1 MRPLGAASHLVV
13 GDATHWPSDRLAP
26 EIAEDGG
33 MRTARVALLPVLVLL
48 ASACEGEGLVA
59 LSSKIEVLPVP
70 LVMPATA
77 RGVEVEAE
85 FTVRSAGEVAL
96 VVDGV
101 LIEGTDEWS
110 LSQVTMPMTMDPGV
124 ERRWTVRYRPTGA
137 PLPTNVL
144 IRSNDPAAAEIRVPI
159 ETTLKTGPVLMLC
172 AVRAGAEPVCTQ
184 EAGSLDLGE
193 VPAGQVATAT
203 ITVKSVGDVAA
214 MVDSVAFTAGASPA
228 LSLPPITEPFSL
240 EVGAERKLVVR
251 YAPTEAGEHQAKV
264 DVRASDRAV
273 TSPNLT
279 ITARATAPAALCAT
293 PTTLDFGSLAEGATA
308 ELAFELTACG
318 GAPVQV
324 TGLQLSRGGPDFS
337 LVGGSAPL
345 TLNPG
350 DAPLS
355 IPVRFAPSAPGS
367 YAGQVLV
374 DSDAGPAAISL
385 LGDVAGVGTLD
396 CNDGSTGRSW
406 QDSLLPREAAVQPGA
421 TLPASSGAP
430 VASCTGDTTVSTD
443 PATHE
448 FITSNLAHRGGRW
461 YFEAT
466 IEQYES
472 GWSTIGA
479 FASPASVSSIQ
490 SPFVS
495 TSGAEHRPS
504 GLGVVSVALDLEAA
518 RAYFYVNGAFD
529 SEVEVLILPGVGA
542 FHVGGVSM
550 AGNKIRFNYGQ
561 DAFSY
566 GVPAGYEA
574 WNGGTNGGACVSD
587 ADLPANPAPV
597 EMRCDNGAPCGG
609 TSTFLSDARGLP
621 ELVVLGV
628 YDSGSVSSWTWGTDA
643 QGNPIEV
650 PIGPGQNGSILVEI
664 NRPGPIALVLS
675 AYEPTD
681 WTIQVAAGSQL
692 ASVSLYGMHLQTLT
706 GLDPAVPVDV
716 HTVCTGGNG
725 GNCPGTT
732 GESFPIAP
740 HHWPYDTGGGD
751 TQGFIDFVE
760 ARFCL
765 PLKIFAGGYLA
776 RRFTVN

>member
-1 MRPLGAASHLVV
+1 
-13 GDATHWPSDRLAP
+13 
-26 EIAEDGG
+26 
-33 MRTARVALLPVLVLL
+33 MRTARVALLL
-48 ASACEGEGLVA
+48 ASVLFVPACEGEGLVA
-59 LSSKIEVLPVP
+59 LSSKIEVNPFP

-85 FTVRSAGEVAL
+85 LTVGSVGEVAL
-96 VVDGV
+96 VVEAV

-110 LSQVTMPMTMDPGV
+110 LSQVNLPITLDPGG
-124 ERRWTVRYRPTGA
+124 EQRWTIRYRPTGA
-137 PLPTNVL
+137 PLPTQVL
-144 IRSNDPAAAEIRVPI
+144 IRSNDPARAELRVPI

-172 AVRAGAEPVCTQ
+172 ANRLGAEEVCTQ
-184 EAGSLDLGE
+184 ESGTFDLGV
-193 VPAGQVATAT
+193 VPAGQTTTAT
-203 ITVKSVGDVAA
+203 LTVKSVGDVTA

-240 EVGAERKLVVR
+240 EVGAERSVVVR
-251 YAPTEAGEHQAKV
+251 YAPTDAGEHQAKV

-279 ITARATAPAALCAT
+279 LSARATAPAALCAT
-293 PTTLDFGSLAEGATA
+293 PTTLNFGSLAEAASA
-308 ELAFELTACG
+308 ELSFTLSACG

-324 TGLQLSRGGPDFS
+324 TSLQLGRGGPDFS
-337 LVGGSAPL
+337 VVGASAPL
-345 TLNPG
+345 TLNPA
-350 DAPLS
+350 DAPRS

-367 YAGQVLV
+367 YAGQVLIE
-374 DSDAGPAAISL
+374 SDAGPAAITL

-406 QDSLLPREAAVQPGA
+406 QDSLLPREAAVQPGP

-430 VASCTGDTTVSTD
+430 AASCTGDPTLTTD

-466 IEQYES
+466 VEEYEP

-479 FASPASVSSIQ
+479 FASPASVHSIQ
-490 SPFVS
+490 SPFVA
-495 TSGAEHRPS
+495 TSGAEHRP
-504 GLGVVSVALDLEAA
+504 GGVGVISVALDLEAA

-587 ADLPANPAPV
+587 VDLPANPAPV
-597 EMRCDNGAPCGG
+597 DIRCDNGAPCAG
-609 TSTFLSDARGLP
+609 TTTFLSDARGLP

-650 PIGPGQNGSILVEI
+650 PVGPGQNGSILVEI

-675 AYEPTD
+675 SYEPTD
-681 WTIQVAAGSQL
+681 WTIRVAAGSQL

-716 HTVCTGGNG
+716 HTICTGGDG
-725 GNCPGTT
+725 GNCPGFT
-732 GESFPIAP
+732 GDNFPIAP
-740 HHWPYDTGGGD
+740 YQWPYDTGGGD